1 MLKFA
6 AILFALA
13 LLAALFGFAGITIG
27 SATAAKALFLLLL
40 IGAAVTFLKSPVIAF
55 LMSLRERTRT

>member
-13 LLAALFGFAGITIG
+13 LLAALFGFAGFTIG
-27 SATAAKALFLLLL
+27 SATAAT
-40 IGAAVTFLKSPVIAF
+40 VQPSR
-55 LMSLRERTRT
+55 S